1 MDGGQVP
8 GVFGTFN
15 GTDTPLDPYNRKL
28 EYALSDLDQ
37 RQRFVGNLVWIPP
50 YAKNLSNKVA
60 KNILDGFVFS
70 TIVTVTAGAPIT
82 PIVNGNPAGA
92 PDGGLTGGAVN
103 NSGTPPSGTS
113 AARFPGVPR
122 NSLTGSGLKNIDLR
136 ISRQFRIRERYT
148 LTFTGEAFNLFNFTN
163 VVPTTGGGTSS
174 AYNTTQ
180 YNLSGTTLIANPLF
194 LAPTNTSNGL
204 YGPRQLQISGRFTF

>member
-1 MDGGQVP
+1 
-8 GVFGTFN
+8 
-15 GTDTPLDPYNRKL
+15 L

-92 PDGGLTGGAVN
+92 LDGGLTGGAVN
-103 NSGTPPSGTS
+103 NSGTPPSGTA

-122 NSLTGSGLKNIDLR
+122 NSLKGSGTKNIDLR
-136 ISRQFRIRERYT
+136 ITRQFRIRERYT
-148 LTFTGEAFNLFNFTN
+148 LAFTGEAFNLFNFTN
-163 VVPTTGGGTSS
+163 VIPTTGGGTSS